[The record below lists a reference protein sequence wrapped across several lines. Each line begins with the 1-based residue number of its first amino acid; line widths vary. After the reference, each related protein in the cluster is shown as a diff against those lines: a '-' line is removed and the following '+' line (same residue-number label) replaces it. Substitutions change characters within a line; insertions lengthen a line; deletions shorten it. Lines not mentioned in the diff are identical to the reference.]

1 MNPIKERK
9 PIKYLAVENISF
21 DHLACTN
28 SRFFHNRHLSIILND
43 KPLNTASLQKEIIY
57 HVAEARLIL
66 ILKGCVEGNL
76 NLEDQYIEQGH
87 VLLLPADSIMEL
99 MYFQHRS
106 ATLSPSLLWS
116 VAEKER
122 GGEESHQCK
131 IKKGAFSLEDSHESS
146 NFVLKYEVQSPD
158 RSAKIRNFSNPS
170 KGYIYSFH
178 RKTHRCTSLNGE

>member
-66 ILKGCVEGNL
+66 ILKGCVEVNL

-99 MYFQHRS
+99 KECSDDLEVIAFIIREKFLIDEND
-106 ATLSPSLLWS
+106 LSHLGLDTAHS
-116 VAEKER
+116 
-122 GGEESHQCK
+122 
-131 IKKGAFSLEDSHESS
+131 FSQRCCAPH
-146 NFVLKYEVQSPD
+146 
-158 RSAKIRNFSNPS
+158 
-170 KGYIYSFH
+170 
-178 RKTHRCTSLNGE
+178 CTSYGGQYSVYL